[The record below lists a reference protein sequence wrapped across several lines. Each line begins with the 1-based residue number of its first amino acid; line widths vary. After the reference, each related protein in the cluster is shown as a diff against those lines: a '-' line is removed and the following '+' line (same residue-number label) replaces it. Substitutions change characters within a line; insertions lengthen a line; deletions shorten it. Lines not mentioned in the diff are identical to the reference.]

1 MPTLYNRIQGRNL
14 DRLAALSDGIFAVAM
29 TLLVLDLH
37 LPTAAQVH
45 GERELLA
52 ALAALGPQW
61 ITYGMSFLT
70 LGIFWAGQQ
79 TQLNHFA
86 EGTRDLTWIH
96 LGFLFA
102 VTLLPLSTRLLAEF
116 FAYRAAL
123 GIYWLNILVL
133 GAMLFWSWSYATRAN
148 LVKADTP
155 EEVKGS
161 ICRRI
166 VIAQSLY
173 AAGAALCFIH
183 TWLSIAAIVLV
194 QLNYAL
200 APRLWGRKQALSG
213 FRAGY
218 QRTTPR
224 LVSGFFLYGR
234 GACLPVEGRMETA
247 GLNALAMMRLGS
259 FRLMHSGARDGLGF
273 LLIGLVAIG
282 VAVWVVAR
290 AERKE
295 PAKN

>member
-1 MPTLYNRIQGRNL
+1 MKERVPLSTLYNRIQGRNL

-37 LPTAAQVH
+37 LPSAAQVH
-45 GERELLA
+45 GDGELLR

-79 TQLNHFA
+79 TQLNHLA

-116 FAYRAAL
+116 IHSRAAL
-123 GIYWLNILVL
+123 GIYWLNIFVL
-133 GAMLFWSWSYATRAN
+133 GAMLYWSWAHATHAG
-148 LVKADTP
+148 LIKADTP
-155 EEVKGS
+155 QEVHGS

-166 VIAQSLY
+166 LIAQSLY
-173 AAGAALCFIH
+173 AAGAALCFIN
-183 TWLSIAAIVLV
+183 TWVSIAAIVLV

-200 APRLWGRKQALSG
+200 VPRLRWRKKPRKQ
-213 FRAGY
+213 
-218 QRTTPR
+218 
-224 LVSGFFLYGR
+224 
-234 GACLPVEGRMETA
+234 
-247 GLNALAMMRLGS
+247 
-259 FRLMHSGARDGLGF
+259 H
-273 LLIGLVAIG
+273 
-282 VAVWVVAR
+282 
-290 AERKE
+290 
-295 PAKN
+295 

>member
-37 LPTAAQVH
+37 VPTAAQVH

-79 TQLNHFA
+79 TQLNHMA

-102 VTLLPLSTRLLAEF
+102 VTLLPFSTRLLAEF
-116 FAYRAAL
+116 FAYRTAL
-123 GIYWLNILVL
+123 GLYWLNIFVL

-155 EEVKGS
+155 GEVRGS

-166 VIAQSLY
+166 AIAQSLY

-194 QLNYAL
+194 QLNYAF
-200 APRLWGRKQALSG
+200 APRLWGRK
-213 FRAGY
+213 
-218 QRTTPR
+218 
-224 LVSGFFLYGR
+224 R
-234 GACLPVEGRMETA
+234 G
-247 GLNALAMMRLGS
+247 
-259 FRLMHSGARDGLGF
+259 
-273 LLIGLVAIG
+273 
-282 VAVWVVAR
+282 
-290 AERKE
+290 
-295 PAKN
+295 

>member
-1 MPTLYNRIQGRNL
+1 MLTLYNRIQGRNL

-29 TLLVLDLH
+29 TLLVFDLH

-45 GERELLA
+45 GERELMA

-79 TQLNHFA
+79 TQLNHLA

-116 FAYRAAL
+116 FTFRVAL
-123 GIYWLNILVL
+123 GLYWLNIFVL
-133 GAMLFWSWSYATRAN
+133 SVMLFWGWSYATRAN

-155 EEVKGS
+155 GEVRDS

-166 VIAQSLY
+166 LIAQSLY

-200 APRLWGRKQALSG
+200 APRLWWRK
-213 FRAGY
+213 R
-218 QRTTPR
+218 R
-224 LVSGFFLYGR
+224 
-234 GACLPVEGRMETA
+234 
-247 GLNALAMMRLGS
+247 
-259 FRLMHSGARDGLGF
+259 
-273 LLIGLVAIG
+273 
-282 VAVWVVAR
+282 
-290 AERKE
+290 
-295 PAKN
+295 